1 MILTL
6 GELAQKTGAT
16 LSRGAAEQKIEG
28 ITNLVEAGPQH
39 LAPYTDPSYLPQLK
53 TTKAGVVLSKT
64 PEMAADA
71 PPTTALLTAADPE
84 ITLIKI
90 LGLLYPEPVENAGI
104 DPKAVVEPNVEIGA
118 NAYVG
123 PFAVVRSGSKIG
135 RGCTIHAHSFVGRN
149 CVLGEGTVLHARS
162 TLYDGV
168 QLGQRVI
175 VHSGAVL
182 GADGFGYKFRG
193 GKHVKVPQVGNVV
206 IGDDVEIGA
215 NTCIDRAAL
224 GSTRVGTG
232 SKVDN
237 LVQIG
242 HNNVVGNHCIL
253 CGQVALAGSCV
264 LEDYV
269 VLGGNVGVA
278 DHITMGKGSRA
289 GAKSGIGKDVPPG
302 TEVWGMFA
310 VERRSAF
317 KQLAAYNRLPDMAE
331 RLRALEA
338 QVKALGGA
346 AGKLETPME

>member
-1 MILTL
+1 MKLTL
-6 GELAQKTGAT
+6 GELAQKSGAT
-16 LSRGAAEQKIEG
+16 LSRGNAELAIEG
-28 ITNLVEAGPQH
+28 ISSLAEAGAQH
-39 LAPYTDPSYLPQLK
+39 LAPFTDPTYLPQLK
-53 TTKAGVVLSKT
+53 LTKAGAVLCKT
-64 PEMAADA
+64 QELAAEA
-71 PPTTALLTAADPE
+71 PAGAALLLAADPE

-90 LGLLYPEPVENAGI
+90 LGLLYPEPHESAGV
-104 DPKAVVEPNVEIGA
+104 DPKAVVEPNVELGA
-118 NAYVG
+118 NAYIG

-135 RGCTIHAHSFVGRN
+135 RGCTVHAHSFVGRN
-149 CVLGEGTVLHARS
+149 CVLGEGTVLHARA

-232 SKVDN
+232 SKIDN

-242 HNNVVGNHCIL
+242 HNNVIGNHCIL
-253 CGQVALAGSCV
+253 CGQVALAGSCE
-264 LEDYV
+264 LGDYV

-278 DHITMGKGSRA
+278 DHIKMGAGSRA

-302 TEVWGMFA
+302 VEMWGMYA
-310 VERRSAF
+310 VERRAAF
-317 KQLAAYNRLPDMAE
+317 KQLVAYNRLPELVE
-331 RLRALEA
+331 RMRTLEA
-338 QVKALGGA
+338 KVKALGGA
-346 AGKLETPME
+346 AE

>member
-1 MILTL
+1 MQLTL
-6 GELAQKTGAT
+6 GEVAQKSGAT
-16 LSRGAAEQKIEG
+16 LSRGDAALMIEG
-28 ITNLVEAGPQH
+28 ISSLAEAGARH
-39 LAPYTDPSYLPQLK
+39 LAPFTDPNYLPQLK
-53 TTKAGVVLSKT
+53 TSKAGAVLCKS
-64 PEMAADA
+64 PEMAAEA
-71 PPTTALLTAADPE
+71 PANAALLVAADPE

-90 LGLLYPEPVENAGI
+90 LGLLYPEPQENAGI

-149 CVLGEGTVLHARS
+149 CSVGEGTVLHARS

-168 QLGQRVI
+168 QLGARVI

-232 SKVDN
+232 TKLDN

-242 HNNVVGNHCIL
+242 HNNIVGNHCIL
-253 CGQVALAGSCV
+253 CGQVALAGSCE

-269 VLGGNVGVA
+269 VLGGNAGVA
-278 DHITMGKGSRA
+278 DHIKMGKGSRA

-302 TEVWGMFA
+302 AEMWGMFA
-310 VERRSAF
+310 VERRAAF
-317 KQLAAYNRLPDMAE
+317 KQLVAYNRLPELVE
-331 RLRALEA
+331 RMRTLEA
-338 QVKALGGA
+338 KVKELGG
-346 AGKLETPME
+346 KTE